1 MPVCSNGLSNYS
13 AAYTPGSNDMG
24 KHGPRKRPR
33 DKFGLPSA
41 PPPSGVTGF
50 DSEKPQHIAD
60 DAVASAVF
68 DKLVGF
74 LAQRGDLRKSHE
86 LALGLLAG
94 EWSRHVGAARIA
106 RETPIVDGPRGPKA
120 HPAAGVAAAA
130 ARVAR
135 DLLADFG
142 LTPASLARIDVPSR
156 PTAPSLVDKFRA
168 KRDASRVTPDDTDL
182 DDMQRFM
189 LAHGTDAETAAT
201 VAEVLDDR
209 RMFGDV

>member
-1 MPVCSNGLSNYS
+1 
-13 AAYTPGSNDMG
+13 MG
-24 KHGPRKRPR
+24 KHGPRKIAR
-33 DKFGLPSA
+33 DSHGIPMA
-41 PPPSGVTGF
+41 PAPSGVAAAAI
-50 DSEKPQHIAD
+50 EKPQHVAD
-60 DAVASAVF
+60 DAVASDVF

-120 HPAAGVAAAA
+120 HPAAGIAAAA

-142 LTPASLARIDVPSR
+142 LTPASLARIDVPA
-156 PTAPSLVDKFRA
+156 APAGPSIIDRFRA
-168 KRDASRVTPDDTDL
+168 KRNGDRVTPDDSDVTPE
-182 DDMQRFM
+182 QRHV
-189 LAHGTDAETAAT
+189 LLYGTEAEKAAV
-201 VAEVLDDR
+201 VADVVEDR
-209 RMFGDV
+209 KMFS

>member
-1 MPVCSNGLSNYS
+1 
-13 AAYTPGSNDMG
+13 MG

-33 DKFGLPSA
+33 DKHGFNTA

-50 DSEKPQHIAD
+50 DIEKPAHVAE
-60 DAVASAVF
+60 DAVASAMF
-68 DKLVGF
+68 DKLCGF

-106 RETPIVDGPRGPKA
+106 RATPIVDGPRGPKA

-130 ARVAR
+130 TRVAR

-142 LTPASLARIDVPSR
+142 LTPASLARIDVPQGLAR
-156 PTAPSLVDKFRA
+156 PGA
-168 KRDASRVTPDDTDL
+168 ASTTTVSPTDTDL
-182 DDMQRFM
+182 DDLQRFT
-189 LAHGTDAETAAT
+189 LEHGTDAEKVEVTAD
-201 VAEVLDDR
+201 VLENR
-209 RMFGDV
+209 RMFSV

>member
-1 MPVCSNGLSNYS
+1 
-13 AAYTPGSNDMG
+13 MG

-33 DKFGLPSA
+33 DKYGAPTA
-41 PPPSGVTGF
+41 PPPSGVTAV
-50 DSEKPQHIAD
+50 DIEKPQHVAD
-60 DAVASAVF
+60 DPVASAMF

-74 LAQRGDLRKSHE
+74 LAARGDLRKSHE

-142 LTPASLARIDVPSR
+142 LTPASLARIDLPAA
-156 PTAPSLVDKFRA
+156 PDGPSLVDRYRA
-168 KRDASRVTPDDTDL
+168 KKNGSKVTPTDPDL

-189 LAHGTDAETAAT
+189 LLHGTDEEKARVT
-201 VAEVLDDR
+201 AEVLEDR
-209 RMFGDV
+209 RMFA

>member
-1 MPVCSNGLSNYS
+1 
-13 AAYTPGSNDMG
+13 MG
-24 KHGPRKRPR
+24 MHGPRRRPR
-33 DKFGLPSA
+33 DKHGLPAA
-41 PPPSGVTGF
+41 PAPSGVTGV
-50 DSEKPQHIAD
+50 DIEKPEHVVD
-60 DAVASAVF
+60 DPVASAVF

-74 LAQRGDLRKSHE
+74 LAARGDLRKSHE

-142 LTPASLARIDVPSR
+142 LTPASLARIDVP
-156 PTAPSLVDKFRA
+156 PAPSMPSAIDVFRA
-168 KRDASRVTPDDTDL
+168 RRKLSCVSPTDPDL
-182 DDMQRFM
+182 DDLQR
-189 LAHGTDAETAAT
+189 LTLEQGTDEEKAVV
-201 VAEVLDDR
+201 VAQVLEDR
-209 RMFGDV
+209 RILG

>member
-1 MPVCSNGLSNYS
+1 
-13 AAYTPGSNDMG
+13 MG

-33 DKFGLPSA
+33 DMHGIPTA
-41 PPPSGVTGF
+41 PAASGVTGL
-50 DSEKPQHIAD
+50 DIEKPQHVAD
-60 DAVASAVF
+60 DPVASDVF
-68 DKLVGF
+68 DKLVGY
-74 LAQRGDLRKSHE
+74 LATRGDLRKSHE

-106 RETPIVDGPRGPKA
+106 RATPIVDGPRGPKA

-142 LTPASLARIDVPSR
+142 LTPASLARIDVPDT
-156 PTAPSLVDKFRA
+156 PTGPSEVDRFIA
-168 KRDASRVTPDDTDL
+168 KKNGDRVTPDDRDL

-189 LAHGTDAETAAT
+189 LRHGTDDEKARVTAQ
-201 VAEVLDDR
+201 VIGQREHV
-209 RMFGDV
+209 G

>member
-1 MPVCSNGLSNYS
+1 
-13 AAYTPGSNDMG
+13 MG

-33 DKFGLPSA
+33 DKHGLPTA

-50 DSEKPQHIAD
+50 DIEKPQHVAD

-120 HPAAGVAAAA
+120 HPAAGIAAAA

-142 LTPASLARIDVPSR
+142 LTPASLARIDVPAA
-156 PTAPSLVDKFRA
+156 PAGPSLIDRFRA
-168 KRDASRVTPDDTDL
+168 KRNGDRVTPDDADVTAE
-182 DDMQRFM
+182 QRHVLLF
-189 LAHGTDAETAAT
+189 GTEDEKAAV
-201 VAEVLDDR
+201 VADIVEDR
-209 RMFGDV
+209 KMFS

>member
-1 MPVCSNGLSNYS
+1 
-13 AAYTPGSNDMG
+13 MG

-33 DKFGLPSA
+33 DMHGLPTA
-41 PPPSGVTGF
+41 PSPSGITGV
-50 DSEKPQHIAD
+50 DIEKPQHVAD

-120 HPAAGVAAAA
+120 HPAAGIAAAA

-142 LTPASLARIDVPSR
+142 LTPASLARIDVPA
-156 PTAPSLVDKFRA
+156 APAGPSAIDKFIA
-168 KRDASRVTPDDTDL
+168 KRGGSTVTPDDRDL
-182 DDMQRFM
+182 DDMQRFTLM
-189 LAHGTDAETAAT
+189 HGTHAEKAAVVAKVVDA
-201 VAEVLDDR
+201 R
-209 RMFGDV
+209 RTFA

>member
-1 MPVCSNGLSNYS
+1 MGL
-13 AAYTPGSNDMG
+13 
-24 KHGPRKRPR
+24 HGPRKRTR
-33 DKFGLPSA
+33 NALGLPTA
-41 PPPSGVTGF
+41 PPPSGVTGV
-50 DSEKPQHIAD
+50 DIEKPQHVAD

-68 DKLVGF
+68 DKLVGY
-74 LAQRGDLRKSHE
+74 LAARGDLRKSHE

-142 LTPASLARIDVPSR
+142 LTPASLARIDVPAA
-156 PTAPSLVDKFRA
+156 PAGPSLVDRYRA
-168 KRDASRVTPDDTDL
+168 LKNASKVTPDDRDL
-182 DDMQRFM
+182 TAEQRHT
-189 LAHGTDAETAAT
+189 LLYGTDDEKAAV
-201 VAEVLDDR
+201 VADVIDCR
-209 RMFGDV
+209 KMFA